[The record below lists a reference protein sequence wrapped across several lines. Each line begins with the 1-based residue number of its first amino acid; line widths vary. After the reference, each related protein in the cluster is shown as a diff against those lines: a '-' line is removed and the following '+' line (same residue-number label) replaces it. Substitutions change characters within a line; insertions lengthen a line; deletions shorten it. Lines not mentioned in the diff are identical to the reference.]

1 MVGIKVVPKNL
12 IRGFDWQLGGPLV
25 FLLTAGI
32 SIGVFVGTHEVRD
45 TRGPHKALPI
55 YKAEAV
61 GSAPSPADVPQ
72 PTILTK
78 VWAAP
83 VHYLK

>member
-1 MVGIKVVPKNL
+1 MVGIKISPSNML
-12 IRGFDWQLGGPLV
+12 RAFDWQLGGPLV
-25 FLLTAGI
+25 FLLTAGLTL
-32 SIGVFVGTHEVRD
+32 GVYVGTREVNG

-55 YKAEAV
+55 YKAEAI
-61 GSAPSPADVPQ
+61 GGAPAPADVPP